1 MIKISTTLYEVL
13 YVSTLAPEA
22 PLSVVQDIAVK
33 ARLANAARD
42 ITGLLVFDGM
52 RFCQQLEGGQKQ
64 VLALL
69 ERIRQDTRHINL
81 QILHHGELAVRRF
94 KRFSL
99 GYCVVD
105 DDDVLERMESMDGQA
120 ALDAFEGLLSRLDLE
135 SLTRRPSLVAR
146 PTSTGRA
153 VPSRCAGS

>member
-1 MIKISTTLYEVL
+1 MAKISTTLYEIL

-22 PLSVVQDIAVK
+22 PLSAVADIAAK
-33 ARLANAARD
+33 ARRANAERD

-69 ERIRQDTRHINL
+69 ERIRQDTRHINM
-81 QILHHGELAVRRF
+81 QILHHGELAMRRF

-99 GYCVVD
+99 GYCTVE
-105 DDDVLERMESMDGQA
+105 DDDVLERMEQLDGQA
-120 ALDAFEGLLSRLDLE
+120 ALDAFEGLLTRLDLD
-135 SLTRRPSLVAR
+135 A
-146 PTSTGRA
+146 
-153 VPSRCAGS
+153 

>member
-1 MIKISTTLYEVL
+1 MSKISTTLYEVL

-22 PLSVVQDIAVK
+22 PLSVVGEIAAK

-42 ITGLLVFDGM
+42 ITGMLIFDGM

-69 ERIRQDTRHINL
+69 ERIRQDTRHINM
-81 QILHHGELAVRRF
+81 QILHHGERAVRRF

-105 DDDVLERMESMDGQA
+105 DDDVLERMERLDGQA
-120 ALDAFEGLLSRLDLE
+120 ALEVFEGLLSRLDLE
-135 SLTRRPSLVAR
+135 S
-146 PTSTGRA
+146 
-153 VPSRCAGS
+153 

>member
-1 MIKISTTLYEVL
+1 MTKISTSLYEIL

-22 PLSVVQDIAVK
+22 PLSVVGDIAVK

-69 ERIRQDTRHINL
+69 ERIRQDTRHINM

-105 DDDVLERMESMDGQA
+105 DDDVLERMEQMDGQA
-120 ALDAFEGLLSRLDLE
+120 AVDAFEGLLSRLDLE
-135 SLTRRPSLVAR
+135 S
-146 PTSTGRA
+146 
-153 VPSRCAGS
+153 

>member
-1 MIKISTTLYEVL
+1 MSKISTTLYEVL

-22 PLSVVQDIAVK
+22 PLSVVKDIAVR

-42 ITGLLVFDGM
+42 ITGLLIFDGM

-69 ERIRQDTRHINL
+69 ERIRQDTRHINM

-99 GYCVVD
+99 GYCVVE
-105 DDDVLERMESMDGQA
+105 DDDVLERMERMDGQP

-135 SLTRRPSLVAR
+135 S
-146 PTSTGRA
+146 
-153 VPSRCAGS
+153 